1 MPYKKRYKKIYNKRG
16 RKTSVGRVMCAG
28 KQKTATIKTNE
39 KYYSEIDKFHQEAKD
54 KYYSNN
60 SNPAEY
66 EEKYDEEYDEDDEDD
81 EDDEHDEDVALAKA
95 ISLSLNVQNIAKA
108 ISLSI
113 KEPKPVESK
122 VSKKKLTTRR
132 APTRRAPI
140 RKPITTLPGL
150 EEKNGRNDENH
161 IKPPD
166 NSQLLKLILQQNLNK
181 EEVVPVVE
189 EVVPVVEEVIESELP
204 KFFTITGTLTECNN
218 PKRENDTLDD
228 IRNKLQEKNQKL
240 GEMNRQKEREIR
252 GCPYGRNGGNNCCCF
267 ICKKGTNNNN
277 NIYGGVI
284 TENELI
290 YYTKLQKEVEDL
302 EKKLTILCKVPLK
315 IWKLKGSSSPS
326 EVFPY
331 IVIDEFE
338 DLETN
343 ISYFIEENPE
353 YFVSQMKWHR
363 SSAHRRKV
371 EMAKFML
378 QKRY

>member
-66 EEKYDEEYDEDDEDD
+66 EEKYDEEYDEDDED
-81 EDDEHDEDVALAKA
+81 DEDVALAKA

-252 GCPYGRNGGNNCCCF
+252 GCPYGLNRGNNCCCF

-302 EKKLTILCKVPLK
+302 EKKLTILYKVPLK

-353 YFVSQMKWHR
+353 YYVTY
-363 SSAHRRKV
+363 AGNN
-371 EMAKFML
+371 ENDKFML